1 MPPPQAFMDTITVF
15 TLGALLGSCL
25 GGVMTLLFGL
35 MLLSWHDP
43 KSGRS
48 SGRKRLMHIVSSPTR
63 LLPRYLHVQ
72 WENFVLPRH
81 DKSPRTSSPKEHQT

>member
-25 GGVMTLLFGL
+25 GGVLTVLFGL
-35 MLLSWHDP
+35 GLLAWRDP

-48 SGRKRLMHIVSSPTR
+48 LGRKRLIYIVTSSTK
-63 LLPRYLHVQ
+63 LLPRYLHIQ
-72 WENFVLPRH
+72 WENFVLPRY
-81 DKSPRTSSPKEHQT
+81 DKSRRTSSSKEHRT